1 MPELPDV
8 EIYVRALRRRA
19 VGQRLRDVRLLNPF
33 LLRTVDPPLR
43 AFGGALVTGID
54 RMAKRIVIE
63 AEGELFLVVHLMIAG
78 RLHWTDEGKWKGR
91 PKALAEVRFESGGAL
106 TLTEAGTT
114 RRASLHAVR
123 GRAALDLLR
132 PAGIDPQTATL
143 DEFAAALARENHT
156 LKRSLTDQRLMTGI
170 GNAYSDEILHRAQL
184 SPLLLTWKLEAGEV
198 ARLYDAT
205 RVTLAEWVDRLG
217 REAGDAFPEK
227 VTAFRTDMAVH
238 GRFNQ
243 PCPVCGAPVQRIVY
257 ADNECNYCARCQT
270 GGRRLADRA
279 LSRLLG
285 SDWPRQ
291 LDDDAA
297 K

>member
-8 EIYVRALRRRA
+8 EIYVRALRTRTE
-19 VGQRLRDVRLLNPF
+19 GQRIRDVRLMNPF

-43 AFGGALVTGID
+43 AFEGVLVTGIE
-54 RMAKRIVIE
+54 RMAKRIVVCG
-63 AEGELFLVVHLMIAG
+63 EGDLFLVIHLMIAG
-78 RLHWTDEGKWKGR
+78 RLHWTAEGTWRGR
-91 PKALAEVRFESGGAL
+91 PKALAELRFEHGGAL

-123 GRAALDLLR
+123 GRTALELLR
-132 PAGIDPQTATL
+132 PTGIDVLTSSL
-143 DEFAAALARENHT
+143 DAFAAALARENHT

-184 SPLLLTWKLEAGEV
+184 SPLQLTWKLEAAEV
-198 ARLYDAT
+198 ERLYDAT

-217 REAGDAFPEK
+217 REAGDECPEK
-227 VTAFRTDMAVH
+227 VTAFRKDMAVH

-279 LSRLLG
+279 MSRLLG
-285 SDWPRQ
+285 ADWPRQ
-291 LDDDAA
+291 LDD
-297 K
+297 